1 MKKDAFTSKQACYLS
16 ACTSHQLRYWDKV
29 GLVSPTIQS
38 SNGKPGV
45 PKLYS
50 FRDIVSL
57 RVIKTL
63 LDNGMSIQRVR
74 RAWKYLTRN
83 GNLQDQLSEV
93 KLVSDGETIY
103 TVEDDKVFDALK
115 SGQLAFFETIDEV
128 TKEVR
133 EDVSKFE
140 LDKERF
146 LKINIPYRII
156 GGIKFYE
163 RSEIKDC
170 VAYLK
175 TVYQPLDD
183 LSFERIV
190 SGFPLS

>member
-1 MKKDAFTSKQACYLS
+1 MKKNAFTSKQACYLS
-16 ACTSHQLRYWDKV
+16 GCTSHQLRYWDKV
-29 GLVSPTIQS
+29 KLVSPSIQS

-57 RVIKTL
+57 RVVKTL

-74 RAWKYLTRN
+74 RAWKYLSKN
-83 GNLQDQLSEV
+83 GNLISELSEV

-103 TVEDDKVFDALK
+103 SVQEEQVFDALK
-115 SGQLAFFETIDEV
+115 SGQLAFFETIDDIA
-128 TKEVR
+128 KEVK

-146 LKINIPYRII
+146 LNLLTKVEEDVNNQ
-156 GGIKFYE
+156 E
-163 RSEIKDC
+163 MQ
-170 VAYLK
+170 A
-175 TVYQPLDD
+175 
-183 LSFERIV
+183 
-190 SGFPLS
+190 

>member
-16 ACTSHQLRYWDKV
+16 GCTSHQLRYWDKV

-38 SNGKPGV
+38 SKGKPGV

-74 RAWKYLTRN
+74 RAWKYLTKN
-83 GNLQDQLSEV
+83 GNLDDQLSNIR
-93 KLVSDGETIY
+93 LVSDGKTIY
-103 TVEDDKVFDALK
+103 TVEDEVVFDALK
-115 SGQLAFFETIDEV
+115 SGQLAFFDTIDNV

-146 LKINIPYRII
+146 LNLLTKV
-156 GGIKFYE
+156 E
-163 RSEIKDC
+163 ED
-170 VAYLK
+170 V
-175 TVYQPLDD
+175 
-183 LSFERIV
+183 LSQQMQA
-190 SGFPLS
+190 

>member
-1 MKKDAFTSKQACYLS
+1 MKRDAFTSKQACYLS
-16 ACTSHQLRYWDKV
+16 GCTSHQLRYWDKV
-29 GLVSPTIQS
+29 KLVTPTIQS
-38 SNGKPGV
+38 SKGKPGV

-74 RAWKYLTRN
+74 RAWGYLSKN
-83 GNLQDQLSEV
+83 GNLEDQLS
-93 KLVSDGETIY
+93 KIRLVSDGKTIY
-103 TVEDDKVFDALK
+103 TVEDEVVFDALK
-115 SGQLAFFETIDEV
+115 SGQLAFFETIDSV

-146 LKINIPYRII
+146 LNLLTKV
-156 GGIKFYE
+156 E
-163 RSEIKDC
+163 ED
-170 VAYLK
+170 V
-175 TVYQPLDD
+175 
-183 LSFERIV
+183 LSQQMQA
-190 SGFPLS
+190 

>member
-1 MKKDAFTSKQACYLS
+1 MRKDAYTSKQACYLS
-16 ACTSHQLRYWDKV
+16 DCTSHQLRYWDKV

-83 GNLQDQLSEV
+83 GNLEDQLSEV
-93 KLVSDGETIY
+93 KLVSDGDTIFSI
-103 TVEDDKVFDALK
+103 EEDKVFDALK
-115 SGQLAFFETIDEV
+115 SGQLAFFETIDVV
-128 TKEVR
+128 TQEVR
-133 EDVSKFE
+133 EDVTKFE

-146 LKINIPYRII
+146 LNLLTKV
-156 GGIKFYE
+156 E
-163 RSEIKDC
+163 
-170 VAYLK
+170 
-175 TVYQPLDD
+175 DD
-183 LSFERIV
+183 VLSQQKQA
-190 SGFPLS
+190 

>member
-1 MKKDAFTSKQACYLS
+1 LKRDAFTSKQACYLS
-16 ACTSHQLRYWDKV
+16 GCTSHQLRYWDKV
-29 GLVSPTIQS
+29 KLVSPTIQS

-74 RAWKYLTRN
+74 RAWKYLTKN
-83 GNLQDQLSEV
+83 GNLDDQLSNIR
-93 KLVSDGETIY
+93 LVSDGKTIY
-103 TVEDDKVFDALK
+103 SVEDEVVFDALK
-115 SGQLAFFETIDEV
+115 SGQLAFFETIDQV

-146 LKINIPYRII
+146 LNLLTKV
-156 GGIKFYE
+156 E
-163 RSEIKDC
+163 VD
-170 VAYLK
+170 V
-175 TVYQPLDD
+175 
-183 LSFERIV
+183 LSQQMQA
-190 SGFPLS
+190 

>member
-1 MKKDAFTSKQACYLS
+1 MKRDAFTSKQACYLS
-16 ACTSHQLRYWDKV
+16 GCTSHQLRYWDKV
-29 GLVSPTIQS
+29 KLVSPTIQS

-74 RAWKYLTRN
+74 RAWKYLTKN
-83 GNLQDQLSEV
+83 GNLDDQLSNIR
-93 KLVSDGETIY
+93 LVSDGKTIY
-103 TVEDDKVFDALK
+103 TVEDKVVFDALK
-115 SGQLAFFETIDEV
+115 SGQLAFFETIDTV

-146 LKINIPYRII
+146 LNLLTIV
-156 GGIKFYE
+156 E
-163 RSEIKDC
+163 ED
-170 VAYLK
+170 V
-175 TVYQPLDD
+175 
-183 LSFERIV
+183 LSQQMQA
-190 SGFPLS
+190 

>member
-1 MKKDAFTSKQACYLS
+1 MKRDAFTSKQACYLS
-16 ACTSHQLRYWDKV
+16 GCTSHQLRYWDKV
-29 GLVSPTIQS
+29 KLVSPTIQS

-74 RAWKYLTRN
+74 RAWKYLTKN
-83 GNLQDQLSEV
+83 GNLDDQLSNIR
-93 KLVSDGETIY
+93 LVSDGKTIY
-103 TVEDDKVFDALK
+103 SVEDKVVFDALK
-115 SGQLAFFETIDEV
+115 SGQLAFFETIDTV

-146 LKINIPYRII
+146 LNLLTKV
-156 GGIKFYE
+156 E
-163 RSEIKDC
+163 ED
-170 VAYLK
+170 V
-175 TVYQPLDD
+175 
-183 LSFERIV
+183 LSQQMQA
-190 SGFPLS
+190 

>member
-1 MKKDAFTSKQACYLS
+1 MRKDAYTSKQACYLS
-16 ACTSHQLRYWDKV
+16 DCTSHQLRYWDKV

-83 GNLQDQLSEV
+83 GNLEDQLSEV
-93 KLVSDGETIY
+93 KLVSDGDTIFSI
-103 TVEDDKVFDALK
+103 EDDKVFDALK
-115 SGQLAFFETIDEV
+115 SGQLAFFETIDVV
-128 TKEVR
+128 TQEVR
-133 EDVSKFE
+133 EDVTKFE

-146 LKINIPYRII
+146 LNLLTKV
-156 GGIKFYE
+156 E
-163 RSEIKDC
+163 
-170 VAYLK
+170 
-175 TVYQPLDD
+175 DD
-183 LSFERIV
+183 VLSQQKQA
-190 SGFPLS
+190 

>member
-1 MKKDAFTSKQACYLS
+1 MKRDAFTSKQACYLS
-16 ACTSHQLRYWDKV
+16 GCTSHQLRYWDKV

-103 TVEDDKVFDALK
+103 TVED
-115 SGQLAFFETIDEV
+115 
-128 TKEVR
+128 
-133 EDVSKFE
+133 
-140 LDKERF
+140 
-146 LKINIPYRII
+146 
-156 GGIKFYE
+156 
-163 RSEIKDC
+163 
-170 VAYLK
+170 
-175 TVYQPLDD
+175 
-183 LSFERIV
+183 LSPIHI
-190 SGFPLS
+190 

>member
-1 MKKDAFTSKQACYLS
+1 MKRDAFTSKQACYLS
-16 ACTSHQLRYWDKV
+16 GCTSHQLRYWDKV
-29 GLVSPTIQS
+29 KLVSPTIQS

-74 RAWKYLTRN
+74 RAWRYLTKN
-83 GNLQDQLSEV
+83 GNLEDQLSNIR
-93 KLVSDGETIY
+93 LVSDGKTIY
-103 TVEDDKVFDALK
+103 TLEDEIVFDALK
-115 SGQLAFFETIDEV
+115 SGQLAFFETIDNV

-146 LKINIPYRII
+146 LNLLTKV
-156 GGIKFYE
+156 E
-163 RSEIKDC
+163 ED
-170 VAYLK
+170 V
-175 TVYQPLDD
+175 
-183 LSFERIV
+183 LSQKMQA
-190 SGFPLS
+190 

>member
-1 MKKDAFTSKQACYLS
+1 MKRDAFTSKQACYLS
-16 ACTSHQLRYWDKV
+16 GCTSHQLRYWDKV
-29 GLVSPTIQS
+29 KLVSPTIQS

-74 RAWKYLTRN
+74 RAWRYLAKN
-83 GNLQDQLSEV
+83 GNLEDQLSNIR
-93 KLVSDGETIY
+93 LVSDGKTIY
-103 TVEDDKVFDALK
+103 SVEDKVVFDALK
-115 SGQLAFFETIDEV
+115 SGQLAFFETIDQV

-146 LKINIPYRII
+146 LNLLTKV
-156 GGIKFYE
+156 E
-163 RSEIKDC
+163 ED
-170 VAYLK
+170 V
-175 TVYQPLDD
+175 
-183 LSFERIV
+183 LSQQMQA
-190 SGFPLS
+190 